1 MTACKQSATAKF
13 VINNQTADIM
23 DSIMIVPNCD
33 VKHLYSSLLLDEIGT
48 YYADLSGTHGD
59 GTFKFSFV
67 KWSNRRHYSYA
78 IGHFSNGKPSEKELF
93 IEVWSDTIFVKNQLG
108 DF

>member
-1 MTACKQSATAKF
+1 MTACKQSAKAKF

-33 VKHLYSSLLLDEIGT
+33 AKHLYSSLLLDEVST
-48 YYADLSGTHGD
+48 YYADLSGTPGE
-59 GTFKFSFV
+59 GNYKFTYV

-78 IGHFSNGKPSEKELF
+78 IGHFSNGKPTEKELF
-93 IEVWSDTIFVKNQLG
+93 VEVWGDTIFVKNKLG